1 MEPLEVANP
10 PTLHRTTIVNAG
22 VNYVDLAIPAD
33 YRVLRVW
40 WSARVDIAAAATT
53 VTLTFNND
61 VAANYGDQRAEAN
74 RTTVTGVQAP
84 SGTGVTVGTALGAAS
99 LARSPGVGQLEIP
112 NYSGTTFF
120 KSFTGHN
127 FEDRGGTTQRIRPLG
142 GIWRSTAPIRTVR
155 FRAASGALF
164 SAGSTFGYEVTDP
177 LEAAPGA

>member
-1 MEPLEVANP
+1 MSRRRPVPASPWGP
-10 PTLHRTTIVNAG
+10 PWG
-22 VNYVDLAIPAD
+22 
-33 YRVLRVW
+33 
-40 WSARVDIAAAATT
+40 
-53 VTLTFNND
+53 
-61 VAANYGDQRAEAN
+61 
-74 RTTVTGVQAP
+74 
-84 SGTGVTVGTALGAAS
+84 
-99 LARSPGVGQLEIP
+99 RSWPGRGVGQLEIP